1 MASGAA
7 FVDTDPITTPRAEFS
22 RRGNVHAALGSMFIL
37 GFPVAATVVAIS
49 AAGDPAVGLVSVRGP
64 VGGTPFALG
73 FNGGHSARPD
83 VSVAIGPP
91 AG

>member
-1 MASGAA
+1 
-7 FVDTDPITTPRAEFS
+7 
-22 RRGNVHAALGSMFIL
+22 
-37 GFPVAATVVAIS
+37 
-49 AAGDPAVGLVSVRGP
+49 VRGP